1 MLLKAE
7 KTVIRGIHHLNIRRT
22 EIRASPPP
30 PLATTLYMYVV
41 ATKCVP
47 ETCINI
53 PLKLYQILAG
63 MLWLASVMFYTNANS

>member
-7 KTVIRGIHHLNIRRT
+7 KTVIRGIHHLSIRRT
-22 EIRASPPP
+22 EITAPPP
-30 PLATTLYMYVV
+30 APATTLCMYVL

-53 PLKLYQILAG
+53 PLKMYQILAG
-63 MLWLASVMFYTNANS
+63 ILWLASVMFYTTANS

>member
-1 MLLKAE
+1 ML
-7 KTVIRGIHHLNIRRT
+7 KTVIRGIHLLSIRRT
-22 EIRASPPP
+22 KIRASPSP
-30 PLATTLYMYVV
+30 ATTLYMYVL

-63 MLWLASVMFYTNANS
+63 ILWLASVMFYRTANS